1 MNFNAERKWVVMA
14 ALISFAIW
22 ASVVLIIIFIGGLR
36 GQDME
41 EIVPIA
47 VLWPILVAMIFI
59 MVPFWCVH
67 KLG

>member
-1 MNFNAERKWVVMA
+1 MA

-22 ASVVLIIIFIGGLR
+22 ASVVFIIIFIGGLC

-47 VLWPILVAMIFI
+47 VIWPFLVAMII
-59 MVPFWCVH
+59 VMGPFWCVH
-67 KLG
+67 KLGQKVGELF